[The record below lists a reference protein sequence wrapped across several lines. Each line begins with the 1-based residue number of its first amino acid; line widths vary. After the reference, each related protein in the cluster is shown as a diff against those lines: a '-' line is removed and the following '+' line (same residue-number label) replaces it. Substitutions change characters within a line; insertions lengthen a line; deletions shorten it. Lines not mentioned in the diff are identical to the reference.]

1 MSERNLNP
9 FTQQRFA
16 AGKEW
21 PDTKILVLG
30 IGNPAT
36 GDLGLGVAVVREL
49 LAKYEF
55 PAEVAVVDSGA
66 GDMRLL
72 ALIAAA
78 EQAFII
84 DAIESSSKPGS
95 IFMFNSDELDVAPAT
110 RLSLNELD
118 IAQALLA
125 SDLGGDESTATIIGV
140 QPGRKR
146 SFGDGLSRE
155 VRGAIPKII
164 NIVIELLAAS
174 GFELQP
180 RTVDPSTASGARIA

>member
-1 MSERNLNP
+1 M
-9 FTQQRFA
+9 
-16 AGKEW
+16 
-21 PDTKILVLG
+21 KIVVLG

-36 GDLGLGVAVVREL
+36 GDQGLGVAVIREL

-55 PAEVAVVDSGA
+55 PADVAVVDSGA

-84 DAIESSSKPGS
+84 DTIESSSKPGS
-95 IFMFNSDELDVAPAT
+95 IFMFNSEELDVAPAT
-110 RLSLNELD
+110 RMSLNDLD
-118 IAQALLA
+118 IAQVLRA
-125 SDLGGDESTATIIGV
+125 SDLGGNESTATIIGV

-164 NIVIELLAAS
+164 NIVIDLLAAS
-174 GFELQP
+174 GFEPQP
-180 RTVDPSTASGARIA
+180 RTMDSPAASGAWIA

>member
-1 MSERNLNP
+1 MSETNLNP
-9 FTQQRFA
+9 SFQQRFA
-16 AGKEW
+16 AGKGW
-21 PDTKILVLG
+21 PDLKILVLG

-36 GDLGLGVAVVREL
+36 GDQGLGVAVIREL
-49 LAKYEF
+49 LAQYEF
-55 PAEVAVVDSGA
+55 PADVAVVDGGA

-84 DAIESSSKPGS
+84 DAIESRSKPGS
-95 IFMFNSDELDVAPAT
+95 IFMFNSEELDVAPAT
-110 RLSLNELD
+110 RMSLNDLD
-118 IAQALLA
+118 IAQVLRA
-125 SDLGGDESTATIIGV
+125 SDLGGDSTATIIGV

-155 VRGAIPKII
+155 VRGAVPKII

-174 GFELQP
+174 GFEPQP
-180 RTVDPSTASGARIA
+180 RTVDSSTASGARLA